1 MIKQNLPARVPVFR
15 NRNVHVVQPK
25 QEKRRHSV
33 TAGAV
38 GQQQQSPPARHRA
51 LSSVPAPDAR
61 RQKQD
66 ILRHSVTAGAV
77 GVQQHIR
84 PARHR
89 AWSSVPA
96 PDARKQKQDILRHS
110 DTIILLSGRL
120 TSRLPARQRV
130 QSQSTAHAVT
140 QRQK

>member
-1 MIKQNLPARVPVFR
+1 MIKQNLPARVSVFR

-33 TAGAV
+33 TSGAV
-38 GQQQQSPPARHRA
+38 GAQRHIRPAPHRA
-51 LSSVPAPDAR
+51 LSNVPAPDAR

-84 PARHR
+84 PAPHR
-89 AWSSVPA
+89 ALSSVPA
-96 PDARKQKQDILRHS
+96 PDAQRQKQDILRRS
-110 DTIILLSGRL
+110 DTIILLNGRS